1 MRRGIMGTVSVDHA
15 ASGVAQIL
23 KPLDMVFNPS
33 QREIKTLSE
42 VCCHGAGVV
51 VKMRDTV

>member
-42 VCCHGAGVV
+42 VCRHGAGVV